1 MIWNFPLFFRAFSFC
16 SFHYVCDAIMFCAS
30 IQQAY
35 TDAGGY
41 GDCFQ
46 LNGANALFLFL
57 L

>member
-16 SFHYVCDAIMFCAS
+16 SFHYVCDAIMFCVS

-35 TDAGGY
+35 TDADGY

-46 LNGANALFLFL
+46 LIGANALFLIL